1 MRPFAKTIVAHH
13 DGKEKKILAFCMP
26 FLDYESTSGR
36 VKMTKHIK
44 NKLFADRFGRL
55 IAKLFANYETRVRS
69 SKYPPLPVSGS
80 DSDSENEDAKDL
92 ADVWFGDPTPSMTDV
107 RQRPSIPCAI
117 MLIIVGSNCWDRCR
131 S

>member
-36 VKMTKHIK
+36 VKMAKHIK

-55 IAKLFANYETRVRS
+55 IAKLFANYETRLRNS
-69 SKYPPLPVSGS
+69 NDPPLPASDSG
-80 DSDSENEDAKDL
+80 SDSENEDSKEP
-92 ADVWFGDPTPSMTDV
+92 ADIWSGDQAPSTTDV
-107 RQRPSIPCAI
+107 RPPP
-117 MLIIVGSNCWDRCR
+117 
-131 S
+131 